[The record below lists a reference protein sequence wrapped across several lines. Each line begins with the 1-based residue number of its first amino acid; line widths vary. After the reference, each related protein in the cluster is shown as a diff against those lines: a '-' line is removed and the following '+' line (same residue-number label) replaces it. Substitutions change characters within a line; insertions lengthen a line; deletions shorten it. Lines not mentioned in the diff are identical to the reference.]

1 MSKGGVSGISGV
13 SESRAALIIAEL
25 IKEKKGKN
33 LIIVATE
40 PRAKRLADD
49 LYFFT
54 GQNPIVMPS

>member
-25 IKEKKGKN
+25 IKEKRKN

-49 LYFFT
+49 LYFL
-54 GQNPIVMPS
+54 QDKIPL